1 MPLASLLATSL
12 AACSGGRDEMCC
24 RRDPEACGWLSPE
37 SEASKTRC
45 ENISETLAAGARTW
59 KHPRTT
65 ACPKSWLEPLNVAGW
80 PFCLEPACGAPP
92 DCRAWQAVL
101 NQRPPSESRCA
112 SDDDCGAPHG
122 ACVTATGRC
131 RCNRDWGGHDCR
143 HDNSQTASSKSAY
156 NETVFARHYKAIP
169 WHVRQWKN
177 KTRNRAAA
185 SLSLSGPG
193 SSALTTRGLRAALP
207 SVLRWLGAKS
217 VADAPVGDFNY
228 MREVLSSAET
238 PALEYFGLD
247 IVAPLIA
254 NLRSAYANDKW
265 GPDGATTVN
274 FFKFDIAEQTL
285 WPVDVVI
292 VRDVLFHFS
301 PERALEV
308 LRRID
313 RSGSK
318 WLLTTTHPRTVNAEA
333 QRAFHPGRGFGSFW
347 RINLEDQPFC
357 LPPPLLAIGR
367 DGEFQ
372 FGTDKPETRIVGLWR
387 LPLWP
392 GWLYN

>member
-1 MPLASLLATSL
+1 MRPCRLSCAGSARKASPT
-12 AACSGGRDEMCC
+12 
-24 RRDPEACGWLSPE
+24 RRSA
-37 SEASKTRC
+37 
-45 ENISETLAAGARTW
+45 ISIT
-59 KHPRTT
+59 
-65 ACPKSWLEPLNVAGW
+65 C
-80 PFCLEPACGAPP
+80 
-92 DCRAWQAVL
+92 
-101 NQRPPSESRCA
+101 
-112 SDDDCGAPHG
+112 
-122 ACVTATGRC
+122 GRC
-131 RCNRDWGGHDCR
+131 
-143 HDNSQTASSKSAY
+143 
-156 NETVFARHYKAIP
+156 
-169 WHVRQWKN
+169 
-177 KTRNRAAA
+177 
-185 SLSLSGPG
+185 
-193 SSALTTRGLRAALP
+193 
-207 SVLRWLGAKS
+207 
-217 VADAPVGDFNY
+217 
-228 MREVLSSAET
+228 
-238 PALEYFGLD
+238 YFGLD

-254 NLRSAYANDKW
+254 NLRSAYATDRW

-318 WLLTTTHPRTVNAEA
+318 WLLTTTHPRTINAEA
-333 QRAFHPGRGFGSFW
+333 RRAFSPGRGFGSFW

-372 FGTDKPETRIVGLWR
+372 FGADKPETRIVGLWR